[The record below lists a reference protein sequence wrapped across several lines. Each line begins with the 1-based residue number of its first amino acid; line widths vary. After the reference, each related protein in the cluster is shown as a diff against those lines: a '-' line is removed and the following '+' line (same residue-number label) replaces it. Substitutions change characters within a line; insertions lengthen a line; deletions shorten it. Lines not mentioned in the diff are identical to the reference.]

1 MFHNKRERFNDTFS
15 LDDLLIVF
23 KIFKIKIVRSFIIH
37 TPIDGHFHLNYTLKG
52 SCVQCARLYYYTY
65 LRFSLSIITSYMV
78 VGLYI
83 LSPVAEWRYWCN
95 PWRFISSIKREIKYT
110 LFFIVLFISYNTNI
124 MWYCKWT
131 IMKMKIKI

>member
-37 TPIDGHFHLNYTLKG
+37 TPIDGHFHLNYTLRG
-52 SCVQCARLYYYTY
+52 SCVQCERLYYYTY

-83 LSPVAEWRYWCN
+83 LFSRG
-95 PWRFISSIKREIKYT
+95 R
-110 LFFIVLFISYNTNI
+110 
-124 MWYCKWT
+124 
-131 IMKMKIKI
+131 MKILMQPLTLYFINQEGNKIHFFLYCTIHII